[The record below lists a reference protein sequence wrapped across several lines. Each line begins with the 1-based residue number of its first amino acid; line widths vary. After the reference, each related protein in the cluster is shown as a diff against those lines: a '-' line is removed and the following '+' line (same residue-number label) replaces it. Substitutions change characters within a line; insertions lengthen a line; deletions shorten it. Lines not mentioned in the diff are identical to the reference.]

1 MEIEIGRVRHYFNHI
16 NVAVLRLDE
25 NLKLGDRI
33 HFFGH
38 STDFIQT
45 VTSMEVNHHSVL
57 AVEPGDDVA
66 IKVTEPL
73 HEHDV
78 AYRIVE
84 TALMRHAD
92 GVIEA

>member
-1 MEIEIGRVRHYFNHI
+1 MEIEIGKVTHYYNHLH
-16 NVAVLRLDE
+16 VAVLRLDE
-25 NLKLGDRI
+25 NLKLGDRV
-33 HFFGH
+33 HFVGH

-66 IKVTEPL
+66 IKVIEPV

-78 AYRIVE
+78 VYRVME
-84 TALMRHAD
+84 MVLVR
-92 GVIEA
+92 